1 MLSAAVLAFG
11 IAAACLLYQS
21 FRELSTTGV
30 HFTGAGG
37 STPSGGARDGG
48 TPDAQ
53 LEVLRQILSA
63 LNAQNGG
70 TGGNTATGNNATGG
84 G

>member
-11 IAAACLLYQS
+11 IAATCLLYQS

-37 STPSGGARDGG
+37 STSNRGAPDGG

-53 LEVLRQILSA
+53 LVVLQQILSA
-63 LNAQNGG
+63 LNAQNGA
-70 TGGNTATGNNATGG
+70 TGGNNATSGG
-84 G
+84 

>member
-11 IAAACLLYQS
+11 IAATCLLYQS

-30 HFTGAGG
+30 HFTGAGAG
-37 STPSGGARDGG
+37 TSTGHVASSNSAG
-48 TPDAQ
+48 TPDPQ
-53 LEVLRQILSA
+53 LAVLQDILAA
-63 LNAQNGG
+63 LNAQTGQS
-70 TGGNTATGNNATGG
+70 TGGDKTGG